1 MADLTNSARFN
12 RKMQAFEL
20 AEQTSSA
27 ARREFHPMRLCSFL
41 FVCWLLCLTDTKA
54 GSVTATL
61 QVVASFPAQQV
72 TGVAIS
78 RTGRIFVNFPNWS
91 DHHSISVAE
100 IINGKPVPFPN
111 DEWNRPG
118 SPKDHFVCVQ
128 SVDVDESDSLWIL
141 DPAAPMMKEIV
152 KDGPKLVKVDLVKNE
167 VVQTIPFGENVAP
180 KKSYLNDVRIDTK
193 TQTAFIT
200 DSGLGAIV
208 VVDLRTGKAQ
218 RRLDG
223 NPSTAP
229 EKDFALQVNG
239 KALLGDKS
247 KPPQIAS
254 DGIAFDHLN
263 GYLYYHA
270 LTATNL
276 YRIKVGDLM
285 NKRLT
290 NKELGT
296 KVEKVIE
303 TPAPDGMIMGPDGRL
318 YLTDLEHS
326 AIQVWDPKENRLE
339 TVVADGRLSWPDS
352 LSWGP
357 DGSLYVTSSQ
367 IQTMPRF
374 NGGKDTRSTP
384 YQLFKVVG
392 ILVAH

>member
-1 MADLTNSARFN
+1 MRLRFFWFAGWLLYLTNTEAR
-12 RKMQAFEL
+12 A
-20 AEQTSSA
+20 
-27 ARREFHPMRLCSFL
+27 
-41 FVCWLLCLTDTKA
+41 
-54 GSVTATL
+54 VTATL
-61 QVVASFPAQQV
+61 QSVASFPNQQV
-72 TGVAIS
+72 TGVAVS

-100 IINGKPVPFPN
+100 MVNGKPVPFPN

-118 SPKDHFVCVQ
+118 TPRDHFVCVQ

-152 KDGPKLVKVDLVKNE
+152 KGGPKLVKVDLVKNE
-167 VVQTIPFGENVAP
+167 VVQVIPFGEDVAP

-208 VVDLRTGKAQ
+208 VVDLRTGKAR
-218 RRLDG
+218 RRLD
-223 NPSTAP
+223 NNSSTAP
-229 EKDFALQVNG
+229 EKDFGLQVNG
-239 KALLGDKS
+239 KALLGDNG
-247 KPPQIAS
+247 KPPQIGS
-254 DGIAFDHLN
+254 DGIAFDHLD

-270 LTATNL
+270 LTATSL

-285 NKRLT
+285 SKRLT
-290 NKELGT
+290 NKELGA

-326 AIQVWDPKENRLE
+326 AIQVWDPKENRLG
-339 TVVADGRLSWPDS
+339 TVVADERLSWPDT

-374 NGGKDTRSTP
+374 NGGKDIHSTP
-384 YQLFKVVG
+384 YQVFKVIG
-392 ILVAH
+392 ALAAP